1 MKKFIYNNSSWVE
14 LGDQNIKE
22 ISPSNVISGTTEY
35 INSGLITSNN
45 AKLWTDIQPNTITL
59 TDDIMKQIIERLS
72 VKPTFKHKCNSCGA
86 TLEMDSDKHIFL
98 CKYCGSAYAVGTQM
112 INDRG

>member
-1 MKKFIYNNSSWVE
+1 
-14 LGDQNIKE
+14 
-22 ISPSNVISGTTEY
+22 
-35 INSGLITSNN
+35 
-45 AKLWTDIQPNTITL
+45 
-59 TDDIMKQIIERLS
+59 MKQIIERLS